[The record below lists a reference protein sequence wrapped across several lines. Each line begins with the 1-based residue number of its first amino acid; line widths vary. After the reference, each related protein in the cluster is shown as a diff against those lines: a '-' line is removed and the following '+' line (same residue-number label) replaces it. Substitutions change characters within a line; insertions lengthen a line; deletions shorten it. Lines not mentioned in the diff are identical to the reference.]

1 MQGSGGAA
9 EMIINQ
15 DIKPEKQAYYLGSR
29 IIAIIK
35 EEPTDSI
42 SLLSVFEQINRYEK
56 VSYHAFSMAMNWL
69 YLIGAVELKERMLIK
84 CF

>member
-1 MQGSGGAA
+1 
-9 EMIINQ
+9 MIINQ

>member
-1 MQGSGGAA
+1 
-9 EMIINQ
+9 MILNQ

-29 IIAIIK
+29 ILSVLK
-35 EEPTDSI
+35 EESSEVI
-42 SLLSVFEQINRYEK
+42 ALLDLFEAINRNEK

-69 YLIGAVELKERMLIK
+69 YLIGAVDMRERLLVK

>member
-1 MQGSGGAA
+1 
-9 EMIINQ
+9 MILNQ

-29 IIAIIK
+29 IVAVLK
-35 EEPTDSI
+35 EESSESI
-42 SLLSVFEQINRYEK
+42 ALLNVFEQINQQEK

-69 YLIGAVELKERMLIK
+69 YLIGAVELKERTLIK

>member
-1 MQGSGGAA
+1 MQDSGGTTA
-9 EMIINQ
+9 MILNQ

-29 IIAIIK
+29 IVAVLK
-35 EEPTDSI
+35 NESSDTI
-42 SLLSVFEQINRYEK
+42 SLLNVFEQINRHER

-69 YLIGAVELKERMLIK
+69 YLIGAVELKEKVLIK

>member
-1 MQGSGGAA
+1 
-9 EMIINQ
+9 MILNQ

-29 IIAIIK
+29 I
-35 EEPTDSI
+35 
-42 SLLSVFEQINRYEK
+42 LSVLKDTRSEEIQTLDLFEQINRNEK

-69 YLIGAVELKERMLIK
+69 YLIEAIDLDERRLIK

>member
-1 MQGSGGAA
+1 
-9 EMIINQ
+9 MILNQ

-29 IIAIIK
+29 ILSVLK
-35 EEPTDSI
+35 DEPSEQVQ
-42 SLLSVFEQINRYEK
+42 LLNVFEQVNRTEK

-69 YLIGAVELKERMLIK
+69 YLIGAVELDERTLIK